1 MYSLT
6 KHFIMRKLVLLTMGF
21 VFITQGFAQIQ
32 YSNNNTTSGN
42 FIQNLSGP
50 RVGFT
55 ILTDGELTE
64 VLSDE
69 FGLNSNFITQ
79 FGYQFEKQIMG
90 DDNVAG
96 LVEGIAFIGGLEH
109 GLFLPSLSGMFGARF
124 ASGYEFA
131 VGPNLSLSGA
141 ALVIGFGKTIE
152 AGNLNIP
159 ISFAWVPSTSRQR
172 TNSVNEEYYD
182 EELDMWIWDSHEEV
196 ETFHTG
202 NRFTI
207 TIGFNYRS
215 R

>member
-1 MYSLT
+1 MHSLT
-6 KHFIMRKLVLLTMGF
+6 KPIIMKKLILIVLSFICVEQAF
-21 VFITQGFAQIQ
+21 SQIQ
-32 YSNNNTTSGN
+32 YSNTNTVAGN

-55 ILTDGELTE
+55 VLTNGELTE
-64 VLSDE
+64 NLNDE
-69 FGLNSNFITQ
+69 FGLNSNLITQ

-96 LVEGIAFIGGLEH
+96 LVEGILFIGGLEH

-131 VGPNLSLSGA
+131 IGPNVSLSGA
-141 ALVIGFGKTIE
+141 SLILGFGKTIQ

-159 ISFAWVPSTSRQR
+159 ISFGWVPSTKRQR
-172 TNSVNEEYYD
+172 TDHLYEEYYD
-182 EELDMWIWDSHEEV
+182 EELGMWLSDTQDVVEV
-196 ETFHTG
+196 FKTG
-202 NRFTI
+202 HRFTI
-207 TIGFNYRS
+207 TVGFNYRS

>member
-1 MYSLT
+1 MKKLILLAVSL
-6 KHFIMRKLVLLTMGF
+6 IF
-21 VFITQGFAQIQ
+21 VGQGFSQIQ
-32 YSNNNTTSGN
+32 YSNTNTVSGN

-55 ILTDGELTE
+55 ILTEGELTDNLDE
-64 VLSDE
+64 E
-69 FGLNSNFITQ
+69 FGLNSNLITQ

-90 DDNVAG
+90 DDNIAG
-96 LVEGIAFIGGLEH
+96 LVEGILFIGGLEH

-131 VGPNLSLSGA
+131 VGPNISLSGA
-141 ALVIGFGKTIE
+141 ALVVGFGKTIQ

-172 TNSVNEEYYD
+172 TNHIDEEYYD
-182 EELDMWIWDSHEEV
+182 EELEMWIWNSHEEV
-196 ETFHTG
+196 ETFQTG
-202 NRFTI
+202 HRFTI
-207 TIGFNYRS
+207 TVGFNFRT